1 METSGE
7 RESSGSRSSLTEEMS
22 VMNRSLMAVLVAAL
36 AIGFARIAIASGH
49 GPVFGLAT
57 PTNGKGGW
65 SLDIGTMGRVGTAD
79 SGVMERAMLSHGI
92 TQDIQISVS
101 APIVFTSAPLA
112 PGRVTAM
119 MPATGD
125 YEALGAWRFQRR
137 DKAVGSRIETTAYGG
152 VILPGSQKPPRL
164 IGQLHWAPGVL
175 GMVVTGYASRSNYLW
190 AGVGGMHFDE
200 SHGDRRP
207 DVLMYSLVYGYRPKL
222 LRKDYPHWDGRF
234 FVEMNGEYASRVLR
248 GGFVVPGTNGEQVF
262 IGPTTL
268 WIYKNYGIEGG
279 AQWPVYRNTGPEFE
293 RERYRFAIDFSYF
306 F

>member
-1 METSGE
+1 MK
-7 RESSGSRSSLTEEMS
+7 RCHRAIILC
-22 VMNRSLMAVLVAAL
+22 AV
-36 AIGFARIAIASGH
+36 AIGFARMAVASGH

-57 PTNGKGGW
+57 PTNVKGGW

-79 SGVMERAMLSHGI
+79 SGVMERAMLSYGI
-92 TQDIQISVS
+92 TQDLQISVS
-101 APIVFTSAPLA
+101 GPVVLSSASLA

-137 DKAVGSRIETTAYGG
+137 DTAVGSRIETTAYGG
-152 VILPGSQKPPRL
+152 VILPGSQKPPGL
-164 IGQLHWAPGVL
+164 LGQLRWAPGVL
-175 GMVVTGYASRSNYLW
+175 GMVVSGYASRSNYVW
-190 AGVGGMHFDE
+190 AGVGGEHFDG

-207 DVLMYSLVYGYRPKL
+207 DMLMYSLVYGYRPKF
-222 LRKDYPHWDGRF
+222 LRKEYPHWDGRF
-234 FVEMNGEYASRVLR
+234 FVEMNGDYSNRVLHD
-248 GGFVVPGTNGEQVF
+248 GLQVPGTNGGQVF
-262 IGPTTL
+262 VGPTTL

-279 AQWPVYRNTGPEFE
+279 IEWPVYRNTGPAFE